1 MKLGIIIIFHN
12 NEDIIDKDFFISH
25 LNQAKNIEFCFVN
38 NASIDK
44 TYQFLT
50 EIKEDCSCVS
60 LVDIKKYTTES
71 IAVKAGARFLF
82 NEFDLN
88 HIGYVSA
95 NPRNKEQFNLN
106 ELLKAISAN
115 KDFILDYDIIM
126 IEREKIKKSIM
137 NRIFSVI
144 EYLKV
149 LKTNKQLFIVQ
160 SLF

>member
-95 NPRNKEQFNLN
+95 NLRNKEQFNLN
-106 ELLKAISAN
+106 ETLKAISAN
-115 KDFILDYDIIM
+115 KDFILDYDFIM

>member
-60 LVDIKKYTTES
+60 LVDIKKYTAES

-88 HIGYVSA
+88 HIGYVST
-95 NPRNKEQFNLN
+95 NPRKKEQFNLN
-106 ELLKAISAN
+106 VMLKAISAN
-115 KDFILDYDIIM
+115 KDFILEYDIIM

>member
-1 MKLGIIIIFHN
+1 MKLGIIIIFHD

-38 NASIDK
+38 NASSDK

-50 EIKEDCSCVS
+50 EIKEDYSCIS

-82 NEFDLN
+82 NEFELN
-88 HIGYVSA
+88 HIGYVSTDT
-95 NPRNKEQFNLN
+95 RKKEQFNLY
-106 ELLKAISAN
+106 EMLKAINAN
-115 KDFILDYDIIM
+115 KDFILEYDIKM
-126 IEREKIKKSIM
+126 IERQKIKKSIM

>member
-1 MKLGIIIIFHN
+1 MKLGIIIIFHD

-38 NASIDK
+38 NASSDK

-60 LVDIKKYTTES
+60 IIDIEKYTTES

-82 NEFDLN
+82 SEFDLN
-88 HIGYVSA
+88 HIGYVGTD
-95 NPRNKEQFNLN
+95 PRNKEQFNLN
-106 ELLKAISAN
+106 EMLKAISVN
-115 KDFILDYDIIM
+115 KDFILEYDIKM
-126 IEREKIKKSIM
+126 IERQKIKKSIM

>member
-12 NEDIIDKDFFISH
+12 NEEIIDKDFFISH
-25 LNQAKNIEFCFVN
+25 LNEAKNIEFCFVN
-38 NASIDK
+38 NASFDK
-44 TYQFLT
+44 TYQFLK

-71 IAVKAGARFLF
+71 IAIKAGARFLF

-88 HIGYVSA
+88 HIGYVGA
-95 NPRNKEQFNLN
+95 NSQNKEQFNLI
-106 ELLKAISAN
+106 EMLKAISAN
-115 KDFILDYDIIM
+115 KDFILDYDIKM
-126 IEREKIKKSIM
+126 IESQKIKKSIM

-149 LKTNKQLFIVQ
+149 LKTNKQLSVV
-160 SLF
+160 

>member
-12 NEDIIDKDFFISH
+12 NEDNIDKDFFISH
-25 LNQAKNIEFCFVN
+25 LNEAKDIEFCFVN
-38 NASIDK
+38 NASFDK

-88 HIGYVSA
+88 HIGYANA

-115 KDFILDYDIIM
+115 KDFILDYDFIM

>member
-106 ELLKAISAN
+106 ETLKAISAN
-115 KDFILDYDIIM
+115 KDFILDYDFIM

>member
-25 LNQAKNIEFCFVN
+25 LNEAKDIEFCFVN
-38 NASIDK
+38 NASFDK

-60 LVDIKKYTTES
+60 LVDIKKYTSES

-82 NEFDLN
+82 NVFELN
-88 HIGYVSA
+88 HTGYVST
-95 NPRNKEQFNLN
+95 NPRDKEHFMLK

-115 KDFILDYDIIM
+115 KDYILEYDIKM
-126 IEREKIKKSIM
+126 IERQKIKKSIM

-144 EYLKV
+144 AYLKV
-149 LKTNKQLFIVQ
+149 LKANKQLFIVQ
-160 SLF
+160 SLL